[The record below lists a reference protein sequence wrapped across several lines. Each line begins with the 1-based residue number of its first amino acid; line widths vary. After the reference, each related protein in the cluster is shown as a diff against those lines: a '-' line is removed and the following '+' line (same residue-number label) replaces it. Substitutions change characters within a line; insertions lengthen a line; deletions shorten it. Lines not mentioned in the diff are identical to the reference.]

1 MTAEFASV
9 AAECSYELPA
19 FPIFSTLHGRLLGDD
34 EPMDA
39 DYWTAHVRAT
49 VRFADAAAE
58 AMQAEPTHL
67 VEFGAKRTLA
77 PMITRSHEGAPPAL
91 NVATDLTGTV
101 AALYRDGLNPDWNLL
116 YPNEARAGA
125 PAQRLLVQ
133 HRQPVLDQ
141 GTDCRSRP
149 AGDVERCPERD
160 YHDRHDKGF
169 DDGQSHRAVP

>member
-1 MTAEFASV
+1 
-9 AAECSYELPA
+9 
-19 FPIFSTLHGRLLGDD
+19 
-34 EPMDA
+34 MDA

-67 VEFGAKRTLA
+67 VEFGAKRTLG

-116 YPNEARAGA
+116 YPNEARAAHRLSGYSFSTANRFWIKERTGAGAQPATLRAAATHSTKDSTMDNLIALFREQAAVLAAYGQGNA
-125 PAQRLLVQ
+125 PA
-133 HRQPVLDQ
+133 
-141 GTDCRSRP
+141 SRT
-149 AGDVERCPERD
+149 G
-160 YHDRHDKGF
+160 
-169 DDGQSHRAVP
+169 